1 MRIRAIMTPAHL
13 RRDQTRALVA
23 CGRDCHD
30 NRRWMRPQPSEAAH
44 LADEVAHAR
53 ELTDLERVEHDGFG
67 TEVYLTVRESW
78 DWSEWHDAN
87 LAPWPLEYADIA
99 QAMDEASAERYDEL
113 DALMREPMA
122 VSMV

>member
-1 MRIRAIMTPAHL
+1 MRIRAIMNPAHL

-30 NRRWMRPQPSEAAH
+30 KRLWLRPQPSPVEH
-44 LADEVAHAR
+44 LADEVVHAR
-53 ELTDLERVEHDGFG
+53 ELTDLEAVEHDGFG
-67 TEVYLTVRESW
+67 TEAYLTVRESW
-78 DWSEWHDAN
+78 DWREWHDAN

-99 QAMDEASAERYDEL
+99 HVMDVAMHERYDEL
-113 DALMREPMA
+113 AALMCEPMA